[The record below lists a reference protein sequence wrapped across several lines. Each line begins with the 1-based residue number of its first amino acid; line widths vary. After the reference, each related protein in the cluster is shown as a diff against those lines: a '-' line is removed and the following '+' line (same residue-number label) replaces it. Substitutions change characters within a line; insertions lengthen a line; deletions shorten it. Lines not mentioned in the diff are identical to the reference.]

1 MTKFYVADKDKPGFV
16 CGIVHDYIPIDLRDS
31 PEEQA
36 SYKNKN
42 DAQELADEL
51 NLIDNTS
58 DYYVVEL

>member
-1 MTKFYVADKDKPGFV
+1 MTKYYVADKSKPGYV
-16 CGIVHDYIPIDLRDS
+16 CGVIHDYVPIELRDT

-51 NLIDNTS
+51 NILDNTN
-58 DYYVVEL
+58 DYYVIEL

>member
-1 MTKFYVADKDKPGFV
+1 MTKFYVADKEKPVFV
-16 CGIVHDYIPIDLRDS
+16 CGIVHDYVPIELRDT

-51 NLIDNTS
+51 NLIDNVT
-58 DYYVVEL
+58 DYYVIEL